1 MNKTTLA
8 LICVIALLVGGF
20 AAWLALHPSDPVVEI
35 VRTDGIVSDIKDLA
49 EAVTARIASRDEK
62 IKTEVRV
69 VYEQTRTRI
78 NALPADSVADGLNA
92 ELASFRAGGLADRP
106 GGLDGN

>member
-8 LICVIALLVGGF
+8 LLCIIALLVGGL
-20 AAWLALHPSDPVVEI
+20 AAWWALQPPDPVVEI
-35 VRTDGIVSDIKDLA
+35 ARTDGIVADIKDLA
-49 EAVTARIASRDEK
+49 ETVTARIASRDEK
-62 IKTEVRV
+62 VKTEVRV

-92 ELASFRAGGLADRP
+92 ELALFRGLADRP
-106 GGLDGN
+106 GGLDGD